1 MKHYDR
7 TIKQLAI
14 YLIGLFTLTLG
25 ISLSIYA
32 GLGVSPVSSLA
43 YAFTLATG
51 ISVGLTTIIANVL
64 FIVIQIIITRE
75 WNWRSYTAQFVI
87 TLFFGS
93 FTDFTLWLV
102 QAFLPIPETL
112 PIRILYLIASLFVV
126 ALGLLGYLSARLPMM
141 PYDALT
147 YVISDHFHMAFSKAK
162 VTSDL
167 VNVTVAGIVCLITVH
182 HLGSIGIGTLIAA
195 LFIGKILGVFIR
207 KWQQPLVS
215 WMMYSKFEKTT

>member
-7 TIKQLAI
+7 TIKQVTV
-14 YLIGLFTLTLG
+14 YLSGLFILTLG

-64 FIVIQIIITRE
+64 FIIIQIIITRE
-75 WNWRSYTAQFVI
+75 WKFRSYLAQFII

-93 FTDFTLWLV
+93 FADFTLWLV
-102 QAFLPIPETL
+102 QAFLPMPETML
-112 PIRILYLIASLFVV
+112 LRVVYLMASLFVV
-126 ALGLLGYLSARLPMM
+126 SFGLLGYLSARLPMM

-147 YVISDHFHMAFSKAK
+147 YVISDHFNMTFSKAK

-167 VNVTVAGIVCLITVH
+167 LNVIIAGIVCLLTVH
-182 HLGSIGIGTLIAA
+182 QLGSIGIGTIIAA

-207 KWQQPLVS
+207 SWQQPLVK
-215 WMMYSKFEKTT
+215 WMMHSKFEYKQ

>member
-7 TIKQLAI
+7 TIKQLTV
-14 YLIGLFTLTLG
+14 YLSGLFILTLG

-51 ISVGLTTIIANVL
+51 ISVGLTTIIANIL
-64 FIVIQIIITRE
+64 FIIIQIIITRE
-75 WNWRSYTAQFVI
+75 WKFRAYLSQFII

-93 FTDFTLWLV
+93 FADFTLWLV
-102 QAFLPIPETL
+102 QAFLPMPETL
-112 PIRILYLIASLFVV
+112 LMRVVYLIASLFVV
-126 ALGLLGYLSARLPMM
+126 SFGLLGYLSARLPMM

-162 VTSDL
+162 VTSDIL
-167 VNVTVAGIVCLITVH
+167 NVIVAGIVCLLTVH
-182 HLGSIGIGTLIAA
+182 KLGSIGIGTIIAA
-195 LFIGKILGVFIR
+195 LFIGKILGAFIR
-207 KWQQPLVS
+207 IWQHALVT
-215 WMMYSKFEKTT
+215 WMMHSKFELKS